1 MTAIAE
7 LMSHTLISLRPED
20 RAEEAL
26 RYLLQVGVHTAPVLD
41 PEGRARGMLSI
52 ADLTGDIAG
61 AYVRDRMSTPAVTL
75 PLETDPTEAA
85 RVMTEEALHHVPV
98 VDGFGCVVGFLSALD
113 LLGGHHRF
121 VGREAWSPKWSPELM
136 LTRDHAGE
144 VPEAGGV
151 LVVGD
156 PRRKAML
163 WAERAANLRQR
174 FLALVEAPPEM
185 IAWSKQGG
193 PPSVRFAVTHGRAE
207 ERKALGHALSMLA
220 LRNP

>member
-1 MTAIAE
+1 MTRIAD

-20 RAEEAL
+20 RADEAL
-26 RYLLQVGVHTAPVLD
+26 RYLLQVGVHTAPVID

-52 ADLTGDIAG
+52 ADLTGDVAG
-61 AYVRDRMSTPAVTL
+61 AFVRDRMSTPAITL
-75 PLETDPTEAA
+75 PLETDSAEAA

-113 LLGGHHRF
+113 LLGGHHPF

-151 LVVGD
+151 IVVSD
-156 PRRKAML
+156 PRRNAVL
-163 WAERAANLRQR
+163 WAERAADLRHR
-174 FLALVEAPPEM
+174 FLALLEAPPEM

-193 PPSVRFAVTHGRAE
+193 PPSVRFVVTHGRAE

-220 LRNP
+220 LGKP